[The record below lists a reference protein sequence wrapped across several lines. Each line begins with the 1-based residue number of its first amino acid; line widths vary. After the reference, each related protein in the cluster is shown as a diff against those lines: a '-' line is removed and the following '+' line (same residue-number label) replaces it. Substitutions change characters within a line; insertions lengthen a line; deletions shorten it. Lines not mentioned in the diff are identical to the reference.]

1 MRNNKALPLKSLT
14 LLGNSADS
22 VGWRV
27 DRLIYELK
35 ELGGFN
41 KTLRTLYEAIEI
53 VNQIKDG
60 DISYP
65 GPTSTELGMK
75 VEFKCVCRL
84 LLCRHMRR
92 IISFLR
98 SVSFTYPKKEGP
110 ALQGMSFAIQAGQLC
125 VIVGE
130 NGCGKV
136 RHSGLTAKVR
146 LTSLCCH
153 PEQHSESP
161 RKTV

>member
-1 MRNNKALPLKSLT
+1 MRNNKALPLKALT

-84 LLCRHMRR
+84 LLCRHMRLHDVSYHSSGPFRSR
-92 IISFLR
+92 IRKRRVQRCKPCPSLFKR
-98 SVSFTYPKKEGP
+98 VN
-110 ALQGMSFAIQAGQLC
+110 FA
-125 VIVGE
+125 
-130 NGCGKV
+130 
-136 RHSGLTAKVR
+136 
-146 LTSLCCH
+146 
-153 PEQHSESP
+153 
-161 RKTV
+161 